1 MAATTGSATITWC
14 MCFRQWR
21 QAQLHVQL
29 GCALL
34 ALFLARIPVVQLGPP
49 RRSMSSHNHATH
61 KHGLES
67 AGGATNRPEIAGNKT
82 CARLFDSGEPYNE
95 PEPLDEAKTR
105 RAMHVLHGMQEQ
117 RFPQARCWQKVSRC
131 CYDLSKASVNHAN
144 CKIPARF
151 VIAGQN

>member
-1 MAATTGSATITWC
+1 MAATTGSAAITWC
-14 MCFRQWR
+14 MCFRQR
-21 QAQLHVQL
+21 QQAQLHVQL

-67 AGGATNRPEIAGNKT
+67 AGGATNKPEITGNKT